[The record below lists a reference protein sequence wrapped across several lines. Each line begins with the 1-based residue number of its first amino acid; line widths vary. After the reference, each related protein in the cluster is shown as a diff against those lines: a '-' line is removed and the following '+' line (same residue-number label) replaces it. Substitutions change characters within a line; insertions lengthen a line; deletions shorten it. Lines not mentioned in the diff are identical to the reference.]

1 MPPAS
6 RRSPR
11 ELVAEVSGLADVVMA
26 GVTDLVG
33 GGTGTVQDVE
43 QAVLRGLAASAE
55 AIEQLSFLI
64 ESARSARQDVEPL
77 AAALATVE
85 QKQAFFQGCTMR
97 RSLLGAAGRDDR
109 PERCAEQAEALAVA
123 ARSMTAVDQ
132 LVEAYKAA
140 EGLEARIVEL
150 RGTMKGG
157 AANPEPRTLDLPRA
171 RVLVA
176 RRAIGAALL
185 ALDEEDDEEL
195 EDQW

>member
-43 QAVLRGLAASAE
+43 QAVLRGLAASA
-55 AIEQLSFLI
+55 
-64 ESARSARQDVEPL
+64 QDVEPL

-132 LVEAYKAA
+132 LVEAYEAA